1 MFDRI
6 TYISNDGCDIK
17 LLENAE
23 VTTNLMNLHLVFEDE
38 NKKVLGEVDD
48 LKGDI
53 VKARF
58 LGEIVGNRL
67 VGGTIRKPNLDAKI
81 RVIDRSEIP
90 MITGTDTNGFME
102 LGVSPLYDDFPIYLD
117 VNNFFS
123 NHFAIFGNTGSGKSC
138 GVTRLFQNMFH
149 DQRLNPYK
157 ANIFIFDSSGEY
169 YNAFNTLNSINGNYN
184 YRYISTNEVDGL
196 GEKLRLPIYLLN
208 KDDLALLLQ
217 CTSHSQLPIIERMLK
232 LALVFS
238 QNDVD
243 SNAYKNHLIAK
254 AIMTILYT
262 NETAPNKR
270 NEIFSILGSCSTD
283 EFNLEAPVQGI
294 GYVRKFRECFLIDNS
309 GNFTESVLLTE
320 YVTSFIKEE
329 YDNYE
334 PHAGVFYDLDTLEKA
349 LNFTLISEG
358 WLRNTQTYGD
368 AVTIRVRLHS
378 LIVGDN
384 AKYFDVKDYVSLETF
399 LSSLLIDNGKKYQI
413 VNINLNDIDDD
424 FAKVLTKIY
433 SRLIFD
439 FSKGLK
445 NRGSIP
451 FHIVLEE
458 AHRYIQDDRDRFL
471 FGYNIFERIAKEG
484 RKYGVILGLI
494 SQRPVEISDTVISQ
508 CTNFLIFK
516 INHPVDVEYIRKM
529 VPNITDEIVEKQKS
543 LQSGTCLGFGLG
555 FKIPLIV
562 KMKMPNPSP
571 LSSNCDVV
579 RIWSGGSSSIPT
591 DASQPVSSIPYMNE
605 STGAASAINTVI
617 PDEVRNSCEEHNP
630 ALDFVSP
637 VENKTQ
643 VGNTQV
649 RQNTFVTGGI
659 SNNSTVEDSALHNS
673 SLDFVNQSMTNDVQ
687 TPSSINTSVPNE
699 EHNPALDF
707 VSPVENKTQVEN
719 TQVRQNTFVTG
730 GISDNSTLGGNSLHN
745 PSLDFVNQSMTNN
758 VQTPSSIDTSVPNE
772 KHNPALDF
780 MNNTSNSLDINQNSS
795 TSDLSIPE
803 IIPDNS
809 AVPVS
814 NDISNTSLNLSRPAP
829 EGPTLIVPGSNINSE
844 NNVITP
850 NNISTDTPSLILDDN
865 DEKETGTDFA

>member
-1 MFDRI
+1 MFDKI
-6 TYISNDGCDIK
+6 VYISDQSAHIK
-17 LLENAE
+17 LNKDNE
-23 VTTNLMNLHLVFEDE
+23 VTMNLMNLHLVFEDQ

-48 LKGDI
+48 LDGEI

-58 LGEIVGNRL
+58 LGEIVGDKL
-67 VGGTIRKPNLDAKI
+67 IGGTIRKPSLDAKI
-81 RVIDRSEIP
+81 RVIDKSEIP
-90 MITGTDTNGFME
+90 LITGTDTLGFMK
-102 LGVSPLYDDFPIYLD
+102 LGASPFYDGFPVYLN

-138 GVTRLFQNMFH
+138 GVSRLFQNMFQ

-157 ANIFIFDSSGEY
+157 ANILIFDSSGEY
-169 YNAFNTLNSINGNYN
+169 YNAFSNLNQINSNYN
-184 YRYISTNEVDGL
+184 YRFISTNEVEGI

-243 SNAYKNHLIAK
+243 STAYKNHLIAK

-270 NEIFSILGSCSTD
+270 NEIFSILASCSTN
-283 EFNLEAPVQGI
+283 EFNLEAPVQGV

-320 YVTSFIKEE
+320 YVNSFIKEE
-329 YDNYE
+329 YDNFE
-334 PHAGVFYDLDTLEKA
+334 PSTGVYYDLQTLEKA

-358 WLRNTQTYGD
+358 WLRNEQTYGD
-368 AVTIRVRLHS
+368 SVTIRVRLHA

-384 AKYFDVKDYVSLETF
+384 AKYFDVKEYISLESY
-399 LSSLLIDNGKKYQI
+399 LSSLLINNGKKYQI

-433 SRLIFD
+433 SRLIFE
-439 FSKGLK
+439 FSKALK
-445 NRGSIP
+445 SRGSIP

-458 AHRYIQDDRDRFL
+458 AHRYIQSDTDRFL

-562 KMKMPNPSP
+562 KMEMPNPSP

-579 RIWSGGSSSIPT
+579 KIWSGSSNNLNVSSNNNQLNANTLNNNSNNLNLSNTAVLSIPKVEKVEEQVIT
-591 DASQPVSSIPYMNE
+591 QPTIIP
-605 STGAASAINTVI
+605 V
-617 PDEVRNSCEEHNP
+617 NSPSDGNISENN
-630 ALDFVSP
+630 
-637 VENKTQ
+637 VENEK
-643 VGNTQV
+643 
-649 RQNTFVTGGI
+649 FDDSFI
-659 SNNSTVEDSALHNS
+659 IDKKDSFINNDLKENGSKELH
-673 SLDFVNQSMTNDVQ
+673 
-687 TPSSINTSVPNE
+687 
-699 EHNPALDF
+699 
-707 VSPVENKTQVEN
+707 PVMEVA
-719 TQVRQNTFVTG
+719 
-730 GISDNSTLGGNSLHN
+730 
-745 PSLDFVNQSMTNN
+745 P
-758 VQTPSSIDTSVPNE
+758 
-772 KHNPALDF
+772 
-780 MNNTSNSLDINQNSS
+780 
-795 TSDLSIPE
+795 SIPE
-803 IIPDNS
+803 IADVAINDNGMTPIISSNVAVDIPSSDPLIELIDEDDDDDS
-809 AVPVS
+809 
-814 NDISNTSLNLSRPAP
+814 DF
-829 EGPTLIVPGSNINSE
+829 GP
-844 NNVITP
+844 
-850 NNISTDTPSLILDDN
+850 
-865 DEKETGTDFA
+865 DFS